1 MYRLKMLLVNLLL
14 CGGLGFLM
22 QLTWAIVS
30 GNWTEFNLRSLR
42 DMSILSGLV
51 GTVCMFIVFTVTI
64 SVKATRAAVTGIN
77 MAICLALLILIYVLT
92 GIAYN
97 IWSLDLKWLII
108 LILSETTTF
117 FLTRHWYNKIRFI
130 NQRLEAKKKSIP
142 SDATSG
148 QA

>member
-14 CGGLGFLM
+14 CGGVGFLM
-22 QLTWAIVS
+22 QLTWAVVS
-30 GNWTEFNLRSLR
+30 GNWTEFNLSAVR

-51 GTVCMFIVFTVTI
+51 GTVCMFIVFSITI
-64 SVKATRAAVTGIN
+64 SLKATRAAVTGIN
-77 MAICLALLILIYVLT
+77 MAICLILLVLIYVLT

-117 FLTRHWYNKIRFI
+117 FLTRHWYNKILFI
-130 NQRLEAKKKSIP
+130 NRRLDEKKKSI
-142 SDATSG
+142 STDTMSG
-148 QA
+148 QT